1 MTIDGKEVVFF
12 RPDGTRA
19 TNSVAKGGVT
29 EDGELIFF
37 EIKDSLRP
45 ILDGKNKYQR
55 VVIGRVFPCVKV
67 EEENDKEE

>member
-12 RPDGTRA
+12 RPDGTIA

-29 EDGELIFF
+29 EDGELMFF

-55 VVIGRVFPCVKV
+55 VVIGRVFPCIQV